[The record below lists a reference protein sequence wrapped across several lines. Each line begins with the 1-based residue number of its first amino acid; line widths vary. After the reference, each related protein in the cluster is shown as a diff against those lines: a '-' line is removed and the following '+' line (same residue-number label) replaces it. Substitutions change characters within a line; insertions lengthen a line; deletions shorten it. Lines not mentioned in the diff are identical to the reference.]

1 MPFVN
6 KDLEDY
12 DHQINLFI
20 VYCKFFI
27 CHSAKAYLGRWI
39 LFAKNFIVNVWQVS
53 KSTPT
58 VDAVTAAWNVS
69 VFGVFL
75 VRIFPYSDQKNPEY
89 GHFSRSVREHGNV
102 KVSYDNP
109 KTKNAFS
116 KNTL

>member
-39 LFAKNFIVNVWQVS
+39 LFAKNFIVNV
-53 KSTPT
+53 
-58 VDAVTAAWNVS
+58 
-69 VFGVFL
+69 
-75 VRIFPYSDQKNPEY
+75 
-89 GHFSRSVREHGNV
+89 
-102 KVSYDNP
+102 
-109 KTKNAFS
+109 
-116 KNTL
+116 